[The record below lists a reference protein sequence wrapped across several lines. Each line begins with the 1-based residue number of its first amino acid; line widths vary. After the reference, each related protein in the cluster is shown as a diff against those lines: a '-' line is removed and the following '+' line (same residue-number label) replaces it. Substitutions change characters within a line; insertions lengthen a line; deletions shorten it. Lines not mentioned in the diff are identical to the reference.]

1 MIKNFDELF
10 DQLRSKP
17 KKRLVAAWA
26 IDDHTISA
34 VALAIKAGIVDG
46 TLVGDEDKIKEVCEK
61 ENIDPSVFTIVDNK
75 NELKSIAQAVDM
87 VNAGEYTLHSK
98 PYTKKVDKV
107 C

>member
-34 VALAIKAGIVDG
+34 VALAVKAGIVDG
-46 TLVGDEDKIKEVCEK
+46 TLVGHCHDVACSSDYQRSKA
-61 ENIDPSVFTIVDNK
+61 
-75 NELKSIAQAVDM
+75 IAQDICRQIS
-87 VNAGEYTLHSK
+87 YRRS
-98 PYTKKVDKV
+98 TKCASGKKRG
-107 C
+107 